1 MRKFGNTGG
10 SESNMRIK
18 VAVGYLLVAV
28 AAVFAVWYIYKRI
41 APLAVREDATQGAA
55 YRKVLVTG
63 TTISSLYEAS
73 YRANIYLQDP
83 SVGNLEAYD
92 RAIDTVYGHID
103 SLCRLQIPPE
113 QIGILEE
120 ITELLKW
127 KKSNL
132 IGLAATM
139 SRLRKR
145 EVLRHDSLLRALERK
160 DTLSPVVV
168 VIEKPTRQDT
178 IRPVPSERDRFWRRF
193 ARPLMTARDTLKET
207 PRNSEMPVDTLAPV
221 VSQRVPPDAGEARSQ
236 AKPALPSRRRDR
248 TAEAIRQQ
256 QHTLMLIDQT
266 INDRAALL
274 LQKMND
280 ENIRAALDEIGTRD
294 RTLKRAGE
302 SVLGIALGALCI
314 VLLFVALIFSD
325 INKNKRYKQALEEA
339 RRKAEDLMENR
350 QRLLLSI
357 SHDIRSPLNSIMGY
371 VELLSSNPSPD
382 KVARYTASMR
392 YSSAHLKIGRAHV

>member
-1 MRKFGNTGG
+1 
-10 SESNMRIK
+10 
-18 VAVGYLLVAV
+18 
-28 AAVFAVWYIYKRI
+28 
-41 APLAVREDATQGAA
+41 
-55 YRKVLVTG
+55 
-63 TTISSLYEAS
+63 
-73 YRANIYLQDP
+73 
-83 SVGNLEAYD
+83 
-92 RAIDTVYGHID
+92 
-103 SLCRLQIPPE
+103 
-113 QIGILEE
+113 
-120 ITELLKW
+120 
-127 KKSNL
+127 
-132 IGLAATM
+132 
-139 SRLRKR
+139 
-145 EVLRHDSLLRALERK
+145 
-160 DTLSPVVV
+160 
-168 VIEKPTRQDT
+168 
-178 IRPVPSERDRFWRRF
+178 
-193 ARPLMTARDTLKET
+193 
-207 PRNSEMPVDTLAPV
+207 MPVDTLAPV
-221 VSQRVPPDAGEARSQ
+221 VSQKMPSDVGGARLQ

-266 INDRAALL
+266 INDRATLL

-382 KVARYTASMR
+382 KVARYTEYYCNSG
-392 YSSAHLKIGRAHV
+392 SSYPYFQF